1 MKRSS
6 FDISVSK
13 IESLTKGQNSEFL
26 LRERMKKYK
35 LKEKECE
42 FQGD

>member
-6 FDISVSK
+6 FDIFASK
-13 IESLTKGQNSEFL
+13 IESLERMKNSEIL
-26 LRERMKKYK
+26 LRERMKEYR

>member
-13 IESLTKGQNSEFL
+13 IESLTKRQNSEFL
-26 LRERMKKYK
+26 LRERMKKHL
-35 LKEKECE
+35 LKEKNSE
-42 FQGD
+42 F